1 MRTSFAVALAVAL
14 TTSPLAYGQN
24 DPTVKVGPWTIATV
38 YKADKFDSCTMGR
51 SAEGLEIG
59 FARSRDGLALMLD
72 SPKWKLERGKSYPVR
87 LVAGSQSVAARALAD
102 AKSVTIPLEDGTLGG
117 RLRMSSVLQV
127 RGEGATLRVP
137 LDGSTAALNRLDACF
152 QRNSREG
159 TETNPF
165 VAPSRRP

>member
-14 TTSPLAYGQN
+14 TTSPLAHAQN

-51 SAEGLEIG
+51 NADGLEIG

-72 SPKWKLERGKSYPVR
+72 SPKWKLERGKTYPVR
-87 LVAGSQSVAARALAD
+87 LVAGGQSIDAKALAD

-117 RLRMSSVLQV
+117 RLRVSSLLQV
-127 RGEGATLRVP
+127 QGEGTTLRVP
-137 LDGSTAALNRLDACF
+137 LDGSTAALNRLDTCF
-152 QRNSREG
+152 QKNSREG
-159 TETNPF
+159 AEANPF